1 MAGGGWNNML
11 LTQEGRDQ
19 LRPRLRLVLW
29 LSGASAAMGFLA
41 ARVPRY
47 LDGTFGERSI
57 DDIFLLLLICFV
69 WINNYWVV
77 LRVADK
83 LSERGD
89 AKL

>member
-1 MAGGGWNNML
+1 ML
-11 LTQEGRDQ
+11 LTQQGRDR

-29 LSGASAAMGFLA
+29 LTGAAAAMAFLA

-57 DDIFLLLLICFV
+57 DDVFVLMLIGFV

-83 LSERGD
+83 LSQGGD
-89 AKL
+89 ARL